1 MFNES
6 REERRIDIFV
16 SFFTSVLTFFPH
28 TNGKRSRLVGC
39 VVIASSSSL
48 AHLFFST
55 SCPTTI
61 TANITSLSCYIRVI
75 RCCLM
80 IYSSNYRVFN
90 ETNSLIRWVHHVTW
104 VTNKIKKKK
113 KMKNER
119 KSIYEICCGSNI
131 QRNNVVIIFPLF
143 SLTFNIFE
151 PFLSAHMI

>member
-1 MFNES
+1 MRQSPVKHARIYIQVCSSFSFLMFNES

-61 TANITSLSCYIRVI
+61 TANITSLSSYIRVI

-113 KMKNER
+113 NEKR
-119 KSIYEICCGSNI
+119 KKIYIWNMLRI
-131 QRNNVVIIFPLF
+131 
-143 SLTFNIFE
+143 
-151 PFLSAHMI
+151 